1 MTKKALGEYIK
12 NRRQELGISQKE
24 LADELN
30 VAFQTVSKWENGK
43 CYPDIELFPEISRV
57 LDVSEQKLF
66 DEAKRPVANSNV
78 LRAIIIGADALIVL
92 CLIVGIAVFTMKQYN
107 KSHIAPAGVNSE
119 GTTTEETTTEESQ
132 QNDSQEEPLTT
143 VPDIELGKRLNGVSK
158 ILPLDTVIW
167 DVKEQKEETVK
178 GYDFGFP
185 NSEERVKDVRWIGYA
200 MVDMDQDGTDEIVVE
215 LSTGYDGYWL
225 ILQKREEK
233 YYGYRLNYRA
243 MTSLDEDG
251 VAAGS
256 SGAAYSDGY
265 RMEFAEDGLK
275 TLTVWSYD
283 GNNGVYKIR
292 VNGNLETV
300 TYEEYSSYMKERS
313 EKIKKVEFIDFDE

>member
-78 LRAIIIGADALIVL
+78 LRAIIIGADALVVL
-92 CLIVGIAVFTMKQYN
+92 CLVIGISVFTVKQYK
-107 KSHIAPAGVNSE
+107 KSNIVPAGTNSE
-119 GTTTEETTTEESQ
+119 GTATGDSLQKE
-132 QNDSQEEPLTT
+132 SQEEPLTM
-143 VPDIELGKRLNGVSK
+143 VPDLELGKRLDGVSK

-167 DVKEQKEETVK
+167 DVEEQKEETVK
-178 GYDFGFP
+178 EYDFGFP
-185 NSEERVKDVRWIGYA
+185 NSVERVKDVRWVGYA

-233 YYGYRLNYRA
+233 YYGYRLNYRS

-251 VAAGS
+251 VATGS

-283 GNNGVYKIR
+283 GNNAVYKIR
-292 VNGNLETV
+292 VNGTLETV

-313 EKIKKVEFIDFDE
+313 EKIKKVEFIGFDE

>member
-78 LRAIIIGADALIVL
+78 LRAIIIGADALVVL
-92 CLIVGIAVFTMKQYN
+92 CLVIGISVFTVKQYK
-107 KSHIAPAGVNSE
+107 KSNIVPAGTNSE
-119 GTTTEETTTEESQ
+119 GTATEDSLQKE
-132 QNDSQEEPLTT
+132 SQEEPLTT
-143 VPDIELGKRLNGVSK
+143 VPDLELGKRLDGVSK

-167 DVKEQKEETVK
+167 DVEEQKEETVK
-178 GYDFGFP
+178 EYDFGFP
-185 NSEERVKDVRWIGYA
+185 NSVERVKDVRWVGYA

-233 YYGYRLNYRA
+233 YYGYRLNYRS

-251 VAAGS
+251 VATGS

-283 GNNGVYKIR
+283 GNNAVYKIR
-292 VNGNLETV
+292 VNGTLETV

-313 EKIKKVEFIDFDE
+313 EKIKKVEFIGFDE